1 MKTYPRRN
9 QSGYALLLAVLAF
22 MGLSGAVAVGFTQQA
37 RHDLEQVRYLHN
49 KRVLEEAKR
58 ALLQYAYNYPVT
70 SGGTEGPGRLPCAD
84 TDNDGSSNPG
94 ACDAVGRFPWA
105 ELALGLNDLRDADG
119 QRLWYTVSSSFAVN
133 TSTIVNSDT
142 SGTLTVRAPGGN
154 VMYDGSNPDSLINY
168 GIAAVI
174 IAPGAAIDRN
184 GTTQD
189 RSAGIEDPFDTTA
202 DTEPGIINPV
212 NYLDLVAG
220 TEDNAT
226 VTQGGAVD
234 GFVLGG
240 NKYQSNEN
248 VNDQFILVTAEEVSA
263 IAERAVLEAYQD
275 AIDDYQGNVW
285 ASAANYRYPW
295 LNAHADII
303 AIADLNIYDPD
314 PLLSRRVGRVPYLNY
329 YQDHDS
335 HVVIT
340 DLQVDYDITLN
351 SLADAAEVQPAY
363 IDAFTAAFAGMFGA
377 RTLDIT
383 DSNLSFV
390 KRTLDGTVDVDN
402 DTIGTLV
409 AQTTAAGSVVN
420 ASVNA
425 APGPIT
431 VTRFFWDGCATCIEP
446 ANGWELCNAPAT
458 NHEDCAKDIIAPHNF
473 VAFAGATTDD
483 FTPHADIRI
492 RSVILQLQFD
502 PDFEIQFDYTAAP
515 TPSGWVPPTTAD
527 NARFVTTHNP
537 ALPNTLISIA
547 ATAQTDAKNF
557 IDVNVLRCE
566 QDNVV
571 ANAYNA
577 FFLANDD
584 AGTVSCLPPDL
595 GGIDLQASVTYNL
608 LNITA
613 DYYPELPY
621 WVRSNGWNDSI
632 LMAYAADYQPVL
644 VQAPPD
650 CGTTPPCLT
659 VTDDYAGETNNKASL
674 LVGAGRIPANV
685 GDLSNIFEG
694 ENTTPLDDVFA
705 AHPNDGDDAMLIL
718 DDT

>member
-1 MKTYPRRN
+1 MKTCHLRN
-9 QSGYALLLAVLAF
+9 QSGYALLIAVLAF
-22 MGLSGAVAVGFTQQA
+22 MGLSGVVVVGFTQQA
-37 RHDLEQVRYLHN
+37 KQDAEQERYLHN
-49 KRVLEEAKR
+49 KRVLVEAKR

-70 SGGTEGPGRLPCAD
+70 SGGTGGPGRLPCTD
-84 TDNDGSSNPG
+84 TDNDGDSNTTFG
-94 ACDAVGRFPWA
+94 DCDAVGRFPWA
-105 ELALGLNDLRDADG
+105 EPALGLNDLRDADG
-119 QRLWYTVSSSFAVN
+119 QRLWYTVSSTFATN

-142 SGTLTVRAPGGN
+142 SGTLTVRAPSGS
-154 VMYDGSNPDSLINY
+154 VMYDGSNPDSLFNY

-174 IAPGAAIDRN
+174 IAPGAAIARN
-184 GTTQD
+184 GVAQD
-189 RSAGIEDPFDTTA
+189 RSISGGDNPFDTTP
-202 DTEPGIINPV
+202 DTDPGIINSDR
-212 NYLDLVAG
+212 YLDLVFG

-248 VNDQFILVTAEEVSA
+248 VNDQFILITAEEVTA
-263 IAERAVLEAYQD
+263 MAERAVLEAYRD

-285 ASAANYRYPW
+285 ASATNYRYPW
-295 LNAHADII
+295 LNAYLDIP
-303 AIADLNIYDPD
+303 DLNIYDPE
-314 PLLSRRVGRVPYLNY
+314 PLSREGRVPYLNY

-351 SLADAAEVQPAY
+351 SLADVAEVQPAY
-363 IDAFTAAFAGMFGA
+363 IDAFTLPFAGMFGPQ
-377 RTLDIT
+377 TLDIT

-390 KRTLDGTVDVDN
+390 KRKLDGSADINSDS
-402 DTIGTLV
+402 IGTLV
-409 AQTTAAGSVVN
+409 AETTAPGSVKS

-425 APGPIT
+425 APGPVS
-431 VTRFFWDGCATCIEP
+431 VTRFFWDGCATCVEP
-446 ANGWELCNAPAT
+446 ANGWELCDLPAT
-458 NHEDCAKDIIAPHNF
+458 DHEDCAKDIIAPHNF

-502 PDFEIQFDYTAAP
+502 PDFEIQFDYSAAP
-515 TPSGWVPPTTAD
+515 TPSGWIPSTTLD
-527 NARFVTTHNP
+527 NARFVATHNP

-557 IDVNVLRCE
+557 IDVNVQRCE
-566 QDNVV
+566 QDNLV
-571 ANAYNA
+571 NSTYNA
-577 FFLANDD
+577 FFLANADG
-584 AGTVSCLPPDL
+584 GTVSCLPPAP

-613 DYYPELPY
+613 DYYPELPF
-621 WVRSNGWNDSI
+621 WVRTNNWNDSI
-632 LMAYAADYQPVL
+632 LMAYADEYLPVL
-644 VQAPPD
+644 VPAPPV
-650 CGTTPPCLT
+650 CILPCLI
-659 VTDDYAGETNNKASL
+659 VTDDYTGETNNKASL

-694 ENTTPLDDVFA
+694 ENSIPVDDIFA
-705 AHPNDGDDAMLIL
+705 AHPDGGDDVMLIL

>member
-1 MKTYPRRN
+1 MKTCPFRK

-22 MGLSGAVAVGFTQQA
+22 MGLSGAVVVGFTQQA
-37 RHDLEQVRYLHN
+37 RQDAEQERYLHN
-49 KRVLEEAKR
+49 KRVLVEAKR

-70 SGGTEGPGRLPCAD
+70 SGGTGGPGRLPCAD
-84 TDNDGSSNPG
+84 TDNDGSSNTTFG
-94 ACDAVGRFPWA
+94 DCDDVGRFPWA
-105 ELALGLNDLRDADG
+105 EPALGLNDLRDADG
-119 QRLWYTVSSSFAVN
+119 QRLWYTVSSAFATN

-154 VMYDGSNPDSLINY
+154 VMYDGSNPDGLINY

-184 GTTQD
+184 GTAQD
-189 RSAGIEDPFDTTA
+189 RSAGAEDPFDTTA

-226 VTQGGAVD
+226 VTQGGAAD

-240 NKYQSNEN
+240 NRYQSNEN

-263 IAERAVLEAYQD
+263 IAERAVLEAYRD

-285 ASAANYRYPW
+285 ASAANYRYPV
-295 LNAHADII
+295 LDAHGDIV
-303 AIADLNIYDPD
+303 DLNIYDPD
-314 PLLSRRVGRVPYLNY
+314 PSLIPPRRVGRVPYLNY

-351 SLADAAEVQPAY
+351 SLADVAEVQPAY
-363 IDAFTAAFAGMFGA
+363 IDAFTLPFAGMFGA
-377 RTLDIT
+377 QTLDIT

-446 ANGWELCNAPAT
+446 ADGWELCDLPAT
-458 NHEDCAKDIIAPHNF
+458 SHEDCAKDIIAPHNF
-473 VAFAGATTDD
+473 VAFAGATTTD
-483 FTPHADIRI
+483 FIPHADIRI

-502 PDFEIQFDYTAAP
+502 PDFEIQFDYSAAP
-515 TPSGWVPPTTAD
+515 TPGSWSPPTTAD

-557 IDVNVLRCE
+557 IDIDVQRCE
-566 QDNVV
+566 QDNLVG
-571 ANAYNA
+571 NAYNA
-577 FFLANDD
+577 FFLANPDI
-584 AGTVSCLPPDL
+584 GTVSCVGD
-595 GGIDLQASVTYNL
+595 IDLQASVTYNL

-613 DYYPELPY
+613 DYYPELPF
-621 WVRSNGWNDSI
+621 WVRQNNWNDSI
-632 LMAYAADYQPVL
+632 LMAYADEYLPVL
-644 VQAPPD
+644 VPAPPT
-650 CGTTPPCLT
+650 CILPCLI
-659 VTDDYAGETNNKASL
+659 VTDDYAGETNTKASL

-685 GDLSNIFEG
+685 GDLLTIFEG
-694 ENTTPLDDVFA
+694 ENAPPLDDVFA